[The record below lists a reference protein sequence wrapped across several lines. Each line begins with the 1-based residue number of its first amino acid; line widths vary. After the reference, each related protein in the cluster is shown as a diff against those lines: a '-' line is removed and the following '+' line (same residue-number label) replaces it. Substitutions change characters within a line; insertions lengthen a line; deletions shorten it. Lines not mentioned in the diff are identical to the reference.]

1 MSKLFIYY
9 SNTGNGIVV
18 ANKLGDAGYDVRRIF
33 PKKDL
38 PKKFFFK
45 VMSGGFLAGLNVKS
59 KLKDFDTNIDK
70 YDEIVIG
77 SPIWNGR
84 LSTPINKLLSM
95 LDLKDKKVSFVLYA
109 GSGEAKHAAKQIN
122 KVGLDAN
129 IIMLKEPKKYP
140 EELYKLEEV

>member
-9 SNTGNGIVV
+9 SNTGNGVIV
-18 ANKLGDAGYDVRRIF
+18 ASKYSDAGYDVRRIF

-59 KLKDFDTNIDK
+59 KLKEFDTDISN
-70 YDEIVIG
+70 YDEVVIG

-109 GSGEAKHAAKQIN
+109 GSGEAKYAPRQIN
-122 KVGLDAN
+122 KKGIVAN
-129 IIMLKEPKKYP
+129 IITLKEPKKYP
-140 EELYKLEEV
+140 DELNKLGEI